1 MERFEQDLET
11 VKRSLAVT
19 FTKFGE
25 SDGLEVSL
33 PAIMRSLE
41 TQAEEMAGLLE
52 SLVRHFDLCVTALKH
67 TEGGGAA
74 AENITGDLP
83 MVIRAR
89 HDDGEGGGGGGGGGE
104 NTPVEPIS
112 DGDRHE
118 MLAVL
123 TKDAAELDDVVME
136 IRDRLVEM
144 EAQSDDLTCQLN
156 LQAAVHANASRAF
169 NQLEE
174 TGARLS
180 AYVQHGRDYS
190 NRWGEQRQQICNR
203 TEELDVLREFYENFL
218 AAYDRMLLEIGRRKE
233 MRAAADT
240 AVRKATTKLKK
251 LYEGKGSRGHSD
263 LSAHSR
269 GDGADQARE
278 ADLAAREAFRRDQG
292 YFLPTGIWSGLM
304 DPPVRFEIAA
314 VHADGDTIPDIPR
327 AVLEQAARR
336 QNRRL

>member
-1 MERFEQDLET
+1 MERFDRDLET
-11 VKRSLAVT
+11 VKRSLAAT
-19 FTKFGE
+19 YTQSGG

-33 PAIMRSLE
+33 PVIMRSLE

-74 AENITGDLP
+74 AEDITGDLP
-83 MVIRAR
+83 MVIQAR
-89 HDDGEGGGGGGGGGE
+89 HHDDGGGGE

-112 DGDRHE
+112 DEDRRE

-123 TKDAAELDDVVME
+123 TKDAAELDDVVLE

-180 AYVQHGRDYS
+180 AYVQHGRDFLS
-190 NRWGEQRQQICNR
+190 RWDDQRQQICDR
-203 TEELDVLREFYENFL
+203 MEELDSLREFYENFL

-251 LYEGKGSRGHSD
+251 LYEGKDSRGRSD
-263 LSAHSR
+263 LSAQDG
-269 GDGADQARE
+269 GDGADPARE

-292 YFLPTGIWSGLM
+292 DFLPAQIWSGLT

-314 VHADGDTIPDIPR
+314 VHADGDDIPDIPR

-336 QNRRL
+336 QKRRL